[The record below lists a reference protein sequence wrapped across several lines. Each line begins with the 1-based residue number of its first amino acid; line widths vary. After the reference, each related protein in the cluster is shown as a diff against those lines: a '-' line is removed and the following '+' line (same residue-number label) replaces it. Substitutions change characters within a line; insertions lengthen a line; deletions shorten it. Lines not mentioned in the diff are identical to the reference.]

1 MFVVLWLIARFT
13 PTSAVPSFCLVSA
26 VHWSS
31 VMEIVCSLTSGW
43 MIFWCTAFEKLPHR
57 YSARSAS
64 LQIGRSLQTILVS
77 PESPESQGFPIRGG
91 FNKADW
97 KYLIHFRFRYAVYC
111 PFVGCLQYWSWP
123 FFLSYA
129 QESTSR
135 YNDEGCFRTYLQMLC
150 VCCVG
155 HDSFRGFISIINKTT
170 RHIVF
175 RENTTAD
182 RWSKSGEVGGRCK
195 DLIPSNFMLKCRH
208 DDHQTTA
215 KHTSLPSITNGYC
228 SIYLQLPP
236 WWLALVAVNMVQ
248 PILAV
253 SHHSIRDSLSYC
265 SIHDVDEATRFSS
278 FIRNSLRNSIDT
290 RQNSSPCTEGI
301 NLINTI
307 NFSSV
312 ILGCQLPHIALQF
325 ENHQNWQQGAI
336 P

>member
-1 MFVVLWLIARFT
+1 MAEWFSDVLLSKSCLIDIPQGQHLYRLVVRCKQFWFPRNHQNLRGSQFEAGSIRRT
-13 PTSAVPSFCLVSA
+13 GSTSFISGLGTLYIVPSLDVCNIDLDRSFWVTPKKVLLVTTMKA
-26 VHWSS
+26 
-31 VMEIVCSLTSGW
+31 
-43 MIFWCTAFEKLPHR
+43 AFAHTCK
-57 YSARSAS
+57 
-64 LQIGRSLQTILVS
+64 
-77 PESPESQGFPIRGG
+77 
-91 FNKADW
+91 
-97 KYLIHFRFRYAVYC
+97 C
-111 PFVGCLQYWSWP
+111 
-123 FFLSYA
+123 
-129 QESTSR
+129 
-135 YNDEGCFRTYLQMLC
+135 C